1 MFKKN
6 LGIGIRIFLVVA
18 LISASAASTTIL
30 KIQKVSA
37 QSPKDIESMIKN
49 VSKMGVVIT
58 STPVMCTT
66 LGDLVGAIS
75 NMTKGVVANMT
86 NTMSSSN
93 ATEGLM
99 SLMKNGNQTNATQG
113 NLMGLIEK
121 GMSNVGTEN
130 MSKTKLEKL
139 KDFMICSQV
148 DEKTVEKIVKEMMK

>member
-1 MFKKN
+1 
-6 LGIGIRIFLVVA
+6 
-18 LISASAASTTIL
+18 
-30 KIQKVSA
+30 
-37 QSPKDIESMIKN
+37 
-49 VSKMGVVIT
+49 
-58 STPVMCTT
+58 
-66 LGDLVGAIS
+66 
-75 NMTKGVVANMT
+75 MT
-86 NTMSSSN
+86 NTMSLSN

-148 DEKTVEKIVKEMMK
+148 DEKTVEKIVKEMMKYKPVTSSIFLILFYSETNHVSFVMILKFSTLITTEVVRFTFFDIRLKNSASTFFAFLSTTYLPAKR